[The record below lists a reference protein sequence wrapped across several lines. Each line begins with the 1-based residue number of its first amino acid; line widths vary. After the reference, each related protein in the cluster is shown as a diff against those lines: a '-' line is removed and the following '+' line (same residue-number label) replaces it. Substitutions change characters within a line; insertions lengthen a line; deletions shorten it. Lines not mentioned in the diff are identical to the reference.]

1 MPKITISQSESEMAR
16 LQRLAKLWGVK
27 PSRAIAW
34 AVIHALE
41 SVERGEGVRTVVRSE
56 HDDDLPDLSETV
68 AK

>member
-1 MPKITISQSESEMAR
+1 MAKITISQSETEMAR

-56 HDDDLPDLSETV
+56 HEGDLPDMATTEG
-68 AK
+68 K

>member
-1 MPKITISQSESEMAR
+1 MPKITISQSEGEMAR

-34 AVIHALE
+34 AIIHALE

-56 HDDDLPDLSETV
+56 HEGELPDLGQTEG
-68 AK
+68 K